1 MTTLEVV
8 KHTSCRLCKSK
19 ELTEAFSIG
28 NQFIND
34 FVDKED
40 IGKGRKAPL
49 DLMICNSCSL
59 IQLRHTA
66 PQELLYSGFYWYR
79 SGVTQTMLDA
89 LTDVSRAAE
98 QEVDLQ
104 AGDIVLDIGANDGT
118 QLKTYSNPDLI
129 RVGCEPANNLIDSLR
144 ETTPHAMHDFWEYK
158 SYKKHLATWNLP
170 TDQKAKVIT
179 ALGMFYDMEDPNQFV
194 RDAASALHE
203 DGVFIAQLM
212 CLASMLEKND
222 IGNICHE
229 HIEYYS
235 LKSLQY
241 LFENNGLEIYK
252 IEENLVNGG
261 SYRLF
266 GRHYKEGSISFDE
279 DYQLKDLL
287 DFKKRIDEN
296 RDQCVAFITKE
307 VEKGKKVYIYG
318 ASTKGNAVLQ
328 YYGLDTE
335 MISGAAERSPEKF
348 GKYTIG
354 SWIPI
359 FDEETARNEAD
370 YFFVLPYAFFDEMYE
385 REAEW
390 RSKGGKFI
398 LSTPEFRVVE

>member
-1 MTTLEVV
+1 MVNMEIVE
-8 KHTSCRLCKSK
+8 HTSCRLCGSDK
-19 ELTEAFSIG
+19 LTEAFSIG

-34 FVDKED
+34 FVDKKD

-49 DLMICNSCSL
+49 DLVMCDNCSL

-79 SGVTQTMLDA
+79 SGVTETMHKA
-89 LTDVSRAAE
+89 LTDVARAAE
-98 QEVDLQ
+98 QEVDLR
-104 AGDIVLDIGANDGT
+104 AGDVVLDIGANDGT
-118 QLKTYSNPDLI
+118 QLTTYSDPDLI
-129 RVGCEPANNLIDSLR
+129 KIGCEPATNLIDSLR
-144 ETTPHAMHDFWEYK
+144 EVTPHAMHDFWEYD
-158 SYKKHLATWNLP
+158 SYKKHLDTWGLP
-170 TDQKAKVIT
+170 VDKKAKVIT

-194 RDAASALHE
+194 RDATYALDE

-212 CLASMLEKND
+212 CLASMLDKND

-266 GRHYKEGSISFDE
+266 CRHYGEGSIEYDE
-279 DYQLKDLL
+279 NYQLQHLL
-287 DFKKRIDEN
+287 EFKKRIDSN
-296 RDQCVAFITKE
+296 RDQCVDFIKNE
-307 VEKGKKVYIYG
+307 VAQGKKVYIYG

-335 MISGAAERSPEKF
+335 LISGAAERSPEKF

-359 FDEETARNEAD
+359 FSEEEARREAD

-385 REAEW
+385 REEEW
-390 RSKGGKFI
+390 RAGGGKFI